1 MTLRP
6 DPSRSHPIP
15 RSRCA
20 FPRPPARSLGFLPRV
35 TGSGSAAPSPL
46 ARVTAVLPSGRPP
59 ASPPHGGR
67 SGLASHCP
75 SPLCPGHIALEPHS
89 SGCSRNF
96 FFFPLKPPA
105 SCHSGVQLCDCPA
118 VASLL
123 PGSGVSFGA
132 CVPCFLGRPRGPSR
146 LEACGGQ
153 ASRVRAH
160 PEASSFTAR
169 R

>member
-6 DPSRSHPIP
+6 FAKPPHPPLPLCFPATSRS
-15 RSRCA
+15 
-20 FPRPPARSLGFLPRV
+20 LPRV
-35 TGSGSAAPSPL
+35 SSPSNRFWERRPVL
-46 ARVTAVLPSGRPP
+46 ARPSHRRPALGSSACLPPSRGQVWAGVSLPE
-59 ASPPHGGR
+59 SPV
-67 SGLASHCP
+67 SW
-75 SPLCPGHIALEPHS
+75 PHS
-89 SGCSRNF
+89 PGASFLRLQQEF